1 MQCYV
6 TEGFDFH
13 DAIYAGVW
21 RQSAGFNITSVS
33 VIDDKSA
40 IVKTTHGKFYCE
52 SFEDKDANVYMKVFP
67 ILPSVMAQQND
78 IVENQDNTQQTNG
91 DADAK

>member
-6 TEGFDFH
+6 TENFDFYA
-13 DAIYAGVW
+13 AIYAGVW
-21 RQSAGFNITSVS
+21 RQSHGFNITSVS
-33 VIDDKSA
+33 EVDDKSA

-67 ILPSVMAQQND
+67 ILPDVMAQQND
-78 IVENQDNTQQTNG
+78 IEENQDNTQQTHAG
-91 DADAK
+91 